1 MYMFTCVYEWRISAF
16 SLFWNQ
22 NLMNSLR
29 EGTILIAFSWRN
41 LFQAFSWNRL
51 AAVKRGSHSYFFTS
65 AYCRVGSPPLHQREQ
80 RDETTWRSL
89 FSWTLKAYLCP
100 ELYTLR
106 MVHPVL
112 TKMARWWMT
121 NYRIQHIQ
129 RKEGEYT
136 QLFKPH
142 YLKNKAEEVWFVYWN
157 QKVRGCV

>member
-1 MYMFTCVYEWRISAF
+1 MYMCTCVCEWRVSAF

-29 EGTILIAFSWRN
+29 EGTILIP
-41 LFQAFSWNRL
+41 FSWNRV
-51 AAVKRGSHSYFFTS
+51 AAAKRGSHSYFFTS
-65 AYCRVGSPPLHQREQ
+65 ACRRVGSPPLSQREQ

-106 MVHPVL
+106 MVHTVL

-121 NYRIQHIQ
+121 NYRIQYIQ

-142 YLKNKAEEVWFVYWN
+142 YLRNKAEAVWFVYRNW
-157 QKVRGCV
+157 KVIGCV